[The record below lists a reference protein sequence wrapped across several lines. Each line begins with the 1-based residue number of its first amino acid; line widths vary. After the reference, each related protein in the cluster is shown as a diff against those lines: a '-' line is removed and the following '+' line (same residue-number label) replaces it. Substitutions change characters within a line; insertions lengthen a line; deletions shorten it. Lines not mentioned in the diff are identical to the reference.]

1 VQTANFLGDIL
12 RKTERLYELGL
23 RGTAEAGTAL
33 EDTAA
38 ASSKAFV
45 KQFMFA
51 LYQAN
56 WQSEAAAI
64 RAVDALQSAAT

>member
-1 VQTANFLGDIL
+1 M
-12 RKTERLYELGL
+12 
-23 RGTAEAGTAL
+23 AL
-33 EDTAA
+33 EDTEA

-64 RAVDALQSAAT
+64 RAMDALQSAAT

>member
-1 VQTANFLGDIL
+1 M
-12 RKTERLYELGL
+12 
-23 RGTAEAGTAL
+23 AL
-33 EDTAA
+33 EDTEA

-51 LYQAN
+51 LHQAN

-64 RAVDALQSAAT
+64 RAMDALQSAAT